1 MSSRLTIAVS
11 VLAGVA
17 VGATAVGTLRAQG
30 KGPVYVVTDFSEVTD
45 AAGFAAASKGVPAA
59 IAAGGGKVLARTDSV
74 TALDGAGS
82 KRIAIFAFDSV
93 EKAKAWYASDAMKEA
108 QAGRAK
114 FTKSRTLV
122 FEGLPN

>member
-1 MSSRLTIAVS
+1 MSTRLTIALS

-17 VGATAVGTLRAQG
+17 IGATAVGSLKAQG
-30 KGPVYVVTDFSEVTD
+30 KGPVYVVTDFAEVTD
-45 AAGFAAASKGVPAA
+45 AAGFAEAAKGVPAA
-59 IAAGGGKVLARTDSV
+59 LAAGGGKVLARTDTV
-74 TALDGAGS
+74 TALDGSPS

-93 EKAKAWYASDAMKEA
+93 EKAKAWYSSDAMKDA